1 MIGPVATM
9 LGLGLLGA
17 GVLAFT
23 EKILPVPPSHV
34 LLLFLGMT
42 AAPNSETLASLLL
55 ITALGST
62 VGSMFW
68 YGMGRW
74 LGSDRAGRLVERF
87 GKYLF
92 LPKATY
98 QRLAQAYRG
107 NQFRVTLLAQ
117 LVPTVRIYLA
127 IPAGAWR
134 LAGLPFIV
142 ATFCGTL
149 VWNAAF
155 LGAGYLMR
163 DAGQDPVTIGFR
175 IVAVVLVLEAA
186 FLAALRYGAV
196 GRIRAL
202 QRAVAFRRRGR

>member
-1 MIGPVATM
+1 MIGPAATL
-9 LGLGLLGA
+9 LGFGFLGA

-23 EKILPVPPSHV
+23 EKILPIPPSHV

-42 AAPNSETLASLLL
+42 AAPNSEVLATLLL
-55 ITALGST
+55 ITALSSTIGSL
-62 VGSMFW
+62 FW

-74 LGSDRAGRLVERF
+74 LGSDRADRLVERF
-87 GKYLF
+87 GKYVL
-92 LPKATY
+92 LPRETY
-98 QRLAQAYRG
+98 QRLARAYRG

-134 LAGLPFIV
+134 LAALPFV
-142 ATFCGTL
+142 SGTFCGSL

-155 LGAGYLMR
+155 LSAGYLMR
-163 DAGQDPVTIGFR
+163 HAGQDPVTIGFR
-175 IVAVVLVLEAA
+175 IVAVVLVLETA
-186 FLAALRYGAV
+186 FLIALRYGAV

-202 QRAVAFRRRGR
+202 QRAVSSRRRRR